1 MAPRP
6 SATRRSHGSRAR
18 STRRAFLEDGSV
30 LHHHAAAAQG
40 MTCQGIPAAAGYTPH
55 RGSDAPERAIDRN
68 GGPMAETA
76 AAGTAPPDAAGA
88 AALGRPGRPASGH
101 VPRVAGP
108 DHRLD
113 GVADHR
119 RGPRRSGAS
128 V

>member
-76 AAGTAPPDAAGA
+76 AAGTAPPMLPARRLCFVLGA
-88 AALGRPGRPASGH
+88 LLLGMFLA
-101 VPRVAGP
+101 
-108 DHRLD
+108 
-113 GVADHR
+113 
-119 RGPRRSGAS
+119 
-128 V
+128 